1 MELLL
6 QTGIKSTAG
15 DKQQASGGMY
25 KCIKIFHIC
34 KITSKAKMMF
44 LETSPSNIFR
54 RNMEILKIQS
64 YIMFQWIIQWIE
76 YKDIEETKW
85 VIAKTGSM
93 ANPQILQ
100 MLFQR
105 LGSEHCDFRETSNA
119 RWLINLIRSRIL
131 KRREEI
137 KGFLIRLRVLLL
149 WNRT

>member
-1 MELLL
+1 M
-6 QTGIKSTAG
+6 QIGIKSTAG

-25 KCIKIFHIC
+25 TCIKLPFL
-34 KITSKAKMMF
+34 KNYTKAKIMF
-44 LETSPSNIFR
+44 LETSPSNIFQ
-54 RNMEILKIQS
+54 RNMEIFKIQS
-64 YIMFQWIIQWIE
+64 YIMFQWITLWIE

-105 LGSEHCDFRETSNA
+105 LGSEHSDFREISNA

>member
-1 MELLL
+1 MYNNLQLLKNY
-6 QTGIKSTAG
+6 T
-15 DKQQASGGMY
+15 
-25 KCIKIFHIC
+25 
-34 KITSKAKMMF
+34 KAKMMF

-54 RNMEILKIQS
+54 RNMEIFKIQS
-64 YIMFQWIIQWIE
+64 YIMFQWITLWIE

-100 MLFQR
+100 MLYQR
-105 LGSEHCDFRETSNA
+105 SGSEHSDFREIYNA

-137 KGFLIRLRVLLL
+137 KGFLIRQRVLLL
-149 WNRT
+149 CNRT